1 MNKHTLKQIIYTYIY
16 IHIYLYIYIPIYI
29 YIYIYLYIYI
39 YIHIYMY
46 IYIHIYIYTYI
57 LTRESTICDNYF
69 RIFTFKVISNN
80 ITNYLIRLKIS
91 SENF

>member
-1 MNKHTLKQIIYTYIY
+1 MYIY
-16 IHIYLYIYIPIYI
+16 IHIY
-29 YIYIYLYIYI
+29 
-39 YIHIYMY
+39 
-46 IYIHIYIYTYI
+46 IYIYTYI